1 MKNNLRECI
10 FPKYGRSRIEMNDEF
25 ELLREQNP
33 EAYRELLDSLPD
45 VRDGLNRRQRALLVS
60 MNRLGLTHD
69 ARTMCTAYV
78 TLKTPDRCESKSFPF
93 LSTHLKEVRFSDGQG
108 KDLPEPETYYTP
120 DLDLK
125 YD

>member
-1 MKNNLRECI
+1 MD
-10 FPKYGRSRIEMNDEF
+10 DEF
-25 ELLREQNP
+25 ELLREQDP
-33 EAYRELLDSLPD
+33 AAYRELLDSLPD

-69 ARTMCTAYV
+69 ARMMSTAYV
-78 TLKTPDRCESKSFPF
+78 TLKTPDRCESSHTPI
-93 LSTHLKEVRFSDGQG
+93 LRTHLKEVRFTDEQG
-108 KDLPEPETYYTP
+108 RDLLEPEHYYTP

>member
-1 MKNNLRECI
+1 MD
-10 FPKYGRSRIEMNDEF
+10 DEF
-25 ELLREQNP
+25 ELLRERNP
-33 EAYRELLDSLPD
+33 EAYRKLLDSLPD

-69 ARTMCTAYV
+69 ARMMSTAYV
-78 TLKTPDRCESKSFPF
+78 SLKTPDRCESEHHPV
-93 LSTHLKEVRFSDGQG
+93 LRTHLKEVRFADEQSFARS
-108 KDLPEPETYYTP
+108 EEERYYTP